1 MAKYVNLT
9 AVHIREMVMR
19 RSTGVSAQKWVW
31 QAMVRSALVPLVL
44 VETVLIAV
52 YLISNN
58 LIREANMDYLYQKA
72 DNELQ
77 ISALRESGII
87 REQVLAVSRQTA
99 IYRAETQRVLTEAH
113 YFVSEAEKSNHAV
126 SPQGVF
132 HSVKDT
138 GGAASFYP
146 ASTPASK
153 QDHEKVWRLSQLD
166 PLMKQ
171 IKENNPLIA
180 SLYFNSWDSYNRIY
194 PWFFTPDQYPVD
206 MVIPNYNFYYL
217 ADGKNNPSRTEIW
230 TDVYIDPAG
239 HGWMASCIAPVYNG
253 DFLEGVVGLD
263 ITVGTIIEKIQSLDI
278 PWGGYAI
285 LVNGNGNIMAM
296 PPEGEEDFGLN
307 ELTTHSYQE
316 AIKQEIFKP
325 EQFNLFLRK
334 DSQQIISD
342 IKNSHN
348 GKGFLVLK
356 GNKKLIA
363 WDTIPETHWK
373 LITIA
378 DENQVYTETNTL
390 AKHFERIGYL
400 MIAGLCLFYMIFI
413 FFIWLRSRSMSQSVS
428 QPLLHMKAMVD
439 QIGKGE
445 YQLEKPA
452 FRIAELQ
459 DTATAIVNMGQKL
472 NEITCALQQAK
483 EEADSANKTKS
494 LFLSS
499 MSHELRTPLNAI
511 LGFGQLLQKDDN
523 NLSFRERQ
531 NYINEM
537 MTAGDHL
544 LKLIDDVLNFS
555 QIENTNTLLKI
566 ELLDAV
572 SVIKECSEMLRPIA
586 VKEQLILSADLPAD
600 PVLILADSTR
610 LRQVLINLLSNA
622 IKYNRPHGAINI
634 SVEISD
640 NYLRVNV
647 HDTGKGIAPEKQ
659 KELFTPFNRLGHETS
674 GIKGTGIG
682 LSISRQLMESMK
694 GRIGF
699 SSRMDK
705 GSVFWIELPLAD
717 QPATVSES
725 ERVPESVD
733 TVKTVQGDESERM
746 AAATYNIL
754 CIGCESE
761 SVRQLT
767 LLSGKGPVVISSVT
781 SVADA
786 LRMLNQNDIHL
797 ILADIQRTDMN
808 AYTLLRHLRGTE
820 RNRATPV
827 IAITDEIMS
836 LSLHATPGLRFTYA
850 LIKPFDVS
858 HAWAVIEKMLNIS
871 PASE

>member
-1 MAKYVNLT
+1 
-9 AVHIREMVMR
+9 MR

-31 QAMVRSALVPLVL
+31 QAMVRSALVPLIL

-58 LIREANMDYLYQKA
+58 LIREANTDYLYQKA
-72 DNELQ
+72 DSELQ

-87 REQVLAVSRQTA
+87 REQLLAVSRLTT
-99 IYRAETQRVLTEAH
+99 IYKAETERVLTDER
-113 YFVSEAEKSNHAV
+113 YFVSEAEKSNHAL

-138 GGAASFYP
+138 GGAASFYS
-146 ASTPASK
+146 AATPAA
-153 QDHEKVWRLSQLD
+153 QQNHEKVWRLSQLD

-171 IKENNPLIA
+171 MKENNPLIA
-180 SLYFNSWDSYNRIY
+180 ALYFNSWDSYNRIY

-217 ADGKNNPSRTEIW
+217 ADAKHNPSRTEIW

-239 HGWMASCIAPVYNG
+239 NGWMASCIAPVYKG

-296 PPEGEEDFGLN
+296 PPEGEMDFGLD

-316 AIKQEIFKP
+316 AIRQEIFKP
-325 EQFNLFLRK
+325 EQFNLFHRK
-334 DSQQIISD
+334 DSQKIISE
-342 IKNSHN
+342 IKNHNN
-348 GKGFLVLK
+348 GKGFLVLE

-363 WDTIPETHWK
+363 WNTIPETHWK

-378 DENQVYTETNTL
+378 DENQVYSETNTL
-390 AKHFERIGYL
+390 ARHFARIGYL
-400 MIAGLCLFYMIFI
+400 MIAGLCLFYLIFF
-413 FFIWLRSRSMSQSVS
+413 FFIWHRSRSMSQSIS
-428 QPLLHMKAMVD
+428 QPLQHMKAMVD

-445 YQLEKPA
+445 YQLEEPE

-459 DTATAIVNMGQKL
+459 DTAAAIVNMGQRL
-472 NEITCALQQAK
+472 NEITFDLQQAK
-483 EEADSANKTKS
+483 EEADSANKTKG

-523 NLSFRERQ
+523 NLSRRERQ

-537 MTAGDHL
+537 MTAGEHL

-555 QIENTNTLLKI
+555 QIENNNSLLKI
-566 ELLDAV
+566 EFIDAV
-572 SVIKECSEMLRPIA
+572 CVIKECSEMLRPIA
-586 VKEQLILSADLPAD
+586 VKEQLTLSAELPEN
-600 PVLILADSTR
+600 PILIMADSTR

-622 IKYNRPHGAINI
+622 IKYNRPHGAISI
-634 SVEISD
+634 AIEIKD
-640 NYLRVNV
+640 KYLRINV

-682 LSISRQLMESMK
+682 LSISRQLVESMN

-699 SSRMDK
+699 SSRMNQ
-705 GSVFWIELPLAD
+705 GSVFWIELPLAG
-717 QPATVSES
+717 QPVVGPDSGQGFES
-725 ERVPESVD
+725 AGAAGTKQNNKSGIMTKTHHILCVGCDPESV
-733 TVKTVQGDESERM
+733 G
-746 AAATYNIL
+746 
-754 CIGCESE
+754 
-761 SVRQLT
+761 QLM
-767 LLSGKGPVVISSVT
+767 LLSEGNRVVVSSVISAT
-781 SVADA
+781 EA
-786 LRMLNQNDIHL
+786 LQAVQQNDFQL
-797 ILADIQRTDMN
+797 ILVDTRLTDMDV
-808 AYTLLRHLRGTE
+808 YSLLRNLRSTE
-820 RNRATPV
+820 KNRFIPV
-827 IAITDEIMS
+827 IAVTDEIIS
-836 LSLHATPGLRFTYA
+836 LSQSRQAAPELRFNYA
-850 LIKPFDVS
+850 LVKPFDAG
-858 HAWAVIEKMLNIS
+858 HAWAVIQKMLNIN
-871 PASE
+871 PVSE

>member
-1 MAKYVNLT
+1 
-9 AVHIREMVMR
+9 MR
-19 RSTGVSAQKWVW
+19 RSTEVSAQKWVW
-31 QAMVRSALVPLVL
+31 QAMVRSALVPLIL

-58 LIREANMDYLYQKA
+58 LIREANTDYLYQKA
-72 DNELQ
+72 DSELQ

-87 REQVLAVSRQTA
+87 REQLLSVSRLTE
-99 IYRAETQRVLTEAH
+99 IYKAETQRVLTEKH
-113 YFVSEAEKSNHAV
+113 YSVSEAEKSNHAL

-132 HSVKDT
+132 HSVKDK
-138 GGAASFYP
+138 GGAASFYS
-146 ASTPASK
+146 AATPAAQ

-171 IKENNPLIA
+171 IKTNNPLIA
-180 SLYFNSWDSYNRIY
+180 ALYFNSWDSYNRIY

-217 ADGKNNPSRTEIW
+217 ADAKHNPSHAEIW

-239 HGWMASCIAPVYNG
+239 NGWMASCIAPVYKG

-263 ITVGTIIEKIQSLDI
+263 ITVGTIIERIQSLDI

-316 AIKQEIFKP
+316 AIKKEIFKP

-334 DSQQIISD
+334 DSQEIISD
-342 IKNSHN
+342 IKNSNN

-363 WDTIPETHWK
+363 WNTIPETHWK
-373 LITIA
+373 LITIT
-378 DENQVYTETNTL
+378 DENQVYSETNTL
-390 AKHFERIGYL
+390 ARHFAHIGYL
-400 MIAGLCLFYMIFI
+400 MIAGLCLFYLIFF
-413 FFIWLRSRSMSQSVS
+413 FFIWHRSRSMSQSIS

-445 YQLEKPA
+445 YQLKNPE

-459 DTATAIVNMGQKL
+459 DTAAAIVNMGQKL
-472 NEITCALQQAK
+472 NEITCDLQQAK

-523 NLSFRERQ
+523 HLSFRERQ

-544 LKLIDDVLNFS
+544 LRLIDDVLNFS
-555 QIENTNTLLKI
+555 HIENNNSLLKI
-566 ELLDAV
+566 EFIDAV
-572 SVIKECSEMLRPIA
+572 AVIKECSEMLRPIA
-586 VKEQLILSADLPAD
+586 EKEQLTLSAELPEN
-600 PVLILADSTR
+600 PVRIIADSTR
-610 LRQVLINLLSNA
+610 LRQILINLLSNA

-634 SVEISD
+634 AVEIGD
-640 NYLRVNV
+640 KYLRINV
-647 HDTGKGIAPEKQ
+647 HDTGKGIAPERQ

-674 GIKGTGIG
+674 DIKGSGIG
-682 LSISRQLMESMK
+682 LSISRQLIESMN

-699 SSRMDK
+699 NSLMNK
-705 GSVFWIELPLAD
+705 GSVFWIELPLAG
-717 QPATVSES
+717 QPAVISDSEPKSES
-725 ERVPESVD
+725 AVGTDRNNEIGKARAEIYS
-733 TVKTVQGDESERM
+733 
-746 AAATYNIL
+746 IL
-754 CIGCESE
+754 CIGCDPE
-761 SVRQLT
+761 SVRQLMR
-767 LLSGKGPVVISSVT
+767 LSGGSRVTVSSVG
-781 SVADA
+781 SAAEA
-786 LRMLNQNDIHL
+786 LLAIQQNDFHL
-797 ILADIQRTDMN
+797 ILADTLLTDMD
-808 AYTLLRHLRGTE
+808 ADTLLRNLRSTE
-820 RNRATPV
+820 RSRFIPV
-827 IAITDEIMS
+827 IAVTDEIIS
-836 LSLHATPGLRFTYA
+836 LSQSPQPAPELRFSYA
-850 LIKPFDVS
+850 LVKPFDAA
-858 HAWAVIEKMLNIS
+858 HAWAVIQKMLNIN
-871 PASE
+871 PISE